1 MKPNQPKVNSPKK
14 VVEPPKAET
23 SQPEASAVEEA
34 LKATPE
40 VSHQLVEAATPDTP
54 ESTLTEDEQENDLGL
69 TDEEIE
75 EFVTFV
81 CKHPN
86 PSDWSITPLDG
97 DLLLFVHVPTSKQ
110 FESYMV
116 IFNEALRG

>member
-1 MKPNQPKVNSPKK
+1 MKPNQPKVNSPEK
-14 VVEPPKAET
+14 VVEPPKVET

-40 VSHQLVEAATPDTP
+40 VPSQPTEVVVPEIP
-54 ESTLTEDEQENDLGL
+54 ESTLTETEQENDLGL

-81 CKHPN
+81 CKYPN

-97 DLLLFVHVPTSKQ
+97 DLLLFVHAPTSKQ